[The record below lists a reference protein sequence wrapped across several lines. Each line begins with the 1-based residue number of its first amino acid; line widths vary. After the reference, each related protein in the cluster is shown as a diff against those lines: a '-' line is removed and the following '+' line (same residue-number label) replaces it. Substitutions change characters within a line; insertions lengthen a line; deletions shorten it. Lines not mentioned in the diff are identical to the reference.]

1 MHISNGDA
9 RSPQGKCESSH
20 CCLITKQPQQR
31 VKPQTF
37 RQRLQRIDFSFRHLT
52 AHCITLS
59 CTNQKPAPGTVLSS
73 YKLVPTTKLR
83 DLKLKMI
90 FHNQSVHYTA

>member
-9 RSPQGKCESSH
+9 RSPQGKWESSH

-37 RQRLQRIDFSFRHLT
+37 RQQLQLINFSFRHLT
-52 AHCITLS
+52 APCMTFS
-59 CTNQKPAPGTVLSS
+59 CTNQKPAPATALSS
-73 YKLVPTTKLR
+73 YKLVRTTKLR

-90 FHNQSVHYTA
+90 FHNQSVHYAA